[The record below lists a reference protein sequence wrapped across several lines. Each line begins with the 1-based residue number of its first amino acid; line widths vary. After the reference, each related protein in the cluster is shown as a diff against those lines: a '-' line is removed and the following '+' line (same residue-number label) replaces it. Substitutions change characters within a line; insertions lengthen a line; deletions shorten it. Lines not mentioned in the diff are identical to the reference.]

1 MVLVLHRY
9 HETVLIRLTSLIPT
23 VRAIYLLP
31 SLPPQYSILRV
42 LKRFFLS
49 FASLMSIILNLISAG
64 TYKHGGFCL
73 RLELPGGVNPHFLLN
88 EYGDLFL

>member
-23 VRAIYLLP
+23 VRSIY
-31 SLPPQYSILRV
+31 LPPQYSILRV

-64 TYKHGGFCL
+64 SLKQKPPCL
-73 RLELPGGVNPHFLLN
+73 YVELPRGVNPHFLLN